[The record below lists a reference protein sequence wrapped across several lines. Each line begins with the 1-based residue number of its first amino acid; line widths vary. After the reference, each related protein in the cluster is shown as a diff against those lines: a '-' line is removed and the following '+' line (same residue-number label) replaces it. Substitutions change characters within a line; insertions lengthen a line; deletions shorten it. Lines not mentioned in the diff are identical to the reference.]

1 MQIQARFR
9 SRYQYPSDP
18 SSPPHPAPA
27 LTLLALALRRHVS
40 APIRPNFVAA
50 AQRAT
55 RGNADGLP
63 WQGVG
68 VLAMA
73 VVLETVAVEA
83 QSCVMRRAC
92 WADARPRT
100 LLVWAGGRQMATLV
114 VHEVVKL

>member
-1 MQIQARFR
+1 M
-9 SRYQYPSDP
+9 
-18 SSPPHPAPA
+18 
-27 LTLLALALRRHVS
+27 
-40 APIRPNFVAA
+40 
-50 AQRAT
+50 
-55 RGNADGLP
+55 
-63 WQGVG
+63 
-68 VLAMA
+68 AMA